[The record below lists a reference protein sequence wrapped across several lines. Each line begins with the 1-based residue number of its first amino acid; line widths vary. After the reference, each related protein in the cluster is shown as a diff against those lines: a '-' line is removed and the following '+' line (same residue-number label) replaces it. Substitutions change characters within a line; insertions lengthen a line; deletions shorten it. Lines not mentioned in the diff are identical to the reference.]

1 MPPAL
6 PPLFVL
12 RHGET
17 VWNREGRLQGQLD
30 SALTPLGRAQAER
43 QGTILRRVLP
53 EGAEAVSSDSGR
65 AIATAA
71 IALGGL
77 GLEARPDPRL
87 REIALG
93 DWQGLTV
100 AEVEA
105 GWPELTAGRTPETW
119 KFDAPGGEE
128 LAALAARVGD
138 VLAGLTGPTVVITH
152 GVTSRV
158 LRCLALGRPLSD
170 LTALPCGQGVVHRIE
185 AGAAHLLED

>member
-43 QGTILRRVLP
+43 QGAILARVVP
-53 EGAEAVSSDSGR
+53 EGAVAISSDSGR
-65 AIATAA
+65 ARVTAG
-71 IALGGL
+71 IALAGTGI
-77 GLEARPDPRL
+77 EARADPRL

-93 DWQGLTV
+93 AWQGLTI
-100 AEVEA
+100 AEVAA
-105 GWPELTAGRTPETW
+105 GWPDLTAGRTPEDW
-119 KFDAPGGEE
+119 KFDAPGGEG
-128 LAALAARVGD
+128 LDALAARVGD
-138 VLAGLTGPTVVITH
+138 VLAGLTGPTILVTH

-158 LRCLALGRPLSD
+158 LRCLALGRPLSE
-170 LTALPCGQGVVHRIE
+170 LGALPCGQGVVHLIE
-185 AGAAHLLED
+185 NGGARLLEA